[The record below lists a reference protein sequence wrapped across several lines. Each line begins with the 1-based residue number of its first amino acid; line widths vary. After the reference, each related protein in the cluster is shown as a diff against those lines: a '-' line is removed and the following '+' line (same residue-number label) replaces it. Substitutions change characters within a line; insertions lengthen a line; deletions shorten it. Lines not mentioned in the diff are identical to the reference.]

1 MSSLIYLVL
10 VSTSLVYRCSFST
23 SLKRIRK
30 EIYRLVHTFMLKY
43 SIIDAKLGT
52 FLIFQQTLLLYLCVY
67 TGGSV
72 GGALNAQKAFV
83 QTVCRFCKAPKETIN
98 FFPTKDQHEFMT
110 CFVLEKEIS
119 METSIY
125 NIDMFCPFM

>member
-43 SIIDAKLGT
+43 SIIDAK

-72 GGALNAQKAFV
+72 GGAPNAQKAFV
-83 QTVCRFCKAPKETIN
+83 QTVCRFCKP
-98 FFPTKDQHEFMT
+98 P
-110 CFVLEKEIS
+110 
-119 METSIY
+119 
-125 NIDMFCPFM
+125 

>member
-83 QTVCRFCKAPKETIN
+83 QTACRFCKAPYSPSN
-98 FFPTKDQHEFMT
+98 
-110 CFVLEKEIS
+110 V
-119 METSIY
+119 
-125 NIDMFCPFM
+125 